1 VAIPNL
7 GELKLIIRSTGRYK
21 TRACIKTMWLVV
33 LSASPT
39 TFTLEVNMT
48 KYILFIIAQL
58 LLIAMGIVEIFR
70 GDVEWGLFIIIINAV
85 FVTVNIKGLRDYIN
99 W

>member
-1 VAIPNL
+1 
-7 GELKLIIRSTGRYK
+7 
-21 TRACIKTMWLVV
+21 
-33 LSASPT
+33 
-39 TFTLEVNMT
+39 MT